1 MVPRRVPERA
11 VHRGTHGPSKE
22 PSGENES
29 NRAGGSPR
37 DIVAPA
43 WEEGGMAPSA
53 LPTTPPERGIF
64 CNRTLNLRSIRAIGY
79 DMDYTLVHYRV
90 AHWEQRAYEHLR
102 DRLAAEGWP
111 VNGLSFDPQRVI
123 RGLIIDTEKGN
134 LIKANRFGFVKKA
147 VHGTRA
153 LDYEEQR
160 KVYARTI
167 IDLSE
172 PRWSF
177 LNTLFSLSE
186 ACMYA
191 QLVDLLDERALPGV
205 MGYRDLHRHVRE
217 TMDAA

>member
-90 AHWEQRAYEHLR
+90 AVWERHAYEHAR
-102 DRLAAEGWP
+102 KRLLERGWP
-111 VNGLSFDPQRVI
+111 VANLTFDPEFAI
-123 RGLIIDTEKGN
+123 LGLILDLEFGN
-134 LIKANRFGFVKKA
+134 LVKASRFGYV
-147 VHGTRA
+147 TR
-153 LDYEEQR
+153 
-160 KVYARTI
+160 
-167 IDLSE
+167 
-172 PRWSF
+172 
-177 LNTLFSLSE
+177 
-186 ACMYA
+186 
-191 QLVDLLDERALPGV
+191 
-205 MGYRDLHRHVRE
+205 
-217 TMDAA
+217 